1 MSWDSK
7 VVWSEGM
14 FLQPQHFQQHDRYLE
29 RLIEARTAP
38 MAPYRWGH
46 AQMRVDEAS
55 LKLGKIAL
63 ASGRGILPD
72 GTPYDFPASDS
83 SPLPL
88 DIAADAKDE
97 MVFLAAPLRRFGS
110 DEADLAGSD
119 SVGLTRYRVSEFDV
133 PDNNTDAERAALVQI
148 GHLRLRLMLKR
159 DLTDAYACLGVV
171 RVVERRPDNQ
181 VLLDTSYI
189 APTLSVRDSA
199 TLAGYVREI
208 QGLLHQRGEALAA
221 RLSQPGRGG
230 VAEIADFLLLQ
241 TVNRF
246 EPVFA
251 HLGEVSVLHPERLYA
266 ACLMLAGD
274 LCTFSRDNRRPPTYP
289 DYNHDDPATC
299 FTPVI
304 NDLRRSLSMVLE
316 QSAIPI
322 ELQDRKYGVRVA
334 IIPDAELLKSAAF
347 VLAVNAQMPT
357 EALRVRFPTQV
368 KMGPV
373 ERIRDLVNLQLP
385 GIGLHNLPV
394 APRQIPYH
402 AGFNYF
408 ELERGGDLW
417 KQLERSGGLAMHI
430 AGDFPGLEMEFW
442 AIRT

>member
-1 MSWDSK
+1 MSWNSK

-29 RLIEARTAP
+29 NLIEARAAP
-38 MAPYRWGH
+38 VAPYRWGH
-46 AQMRVDEAS
+46 VLMRPDEAA

-63 ASGRGILPD
+63 AAGRGILPD
-72 GTPYDFPASDS
+72 GTPFDFPRVDEA
-83 SPLPL
+83 PLPL
-88 DIAADAKDE
+88 DVPADVKDE
-97 MVFLAAPLRRFGS
+97 LAYLAAPLRRAGS
-110 DEADLAGSD
+110 DEADVAGSD
-119 SVGLTRYRVSEFDV
+119 AIGLTRYRVSEFDAL
-133 PDNNTDAERAALVQI
+133 DNNTGAETSALVQV
-148 GHLRLRLMLKR
+148 GNLRLRLMLKR

-171 RVVERRPDNQ
+171 RITERRPDNQ
-181 VLLDTSYI
+181 ILLDAGYI
-189 APTLSVRDSA
+189 APTLSVRDCS

-246 EPVFA
+246 EPVYA
-251 HLGEVSVLHPERLYA
+251 HFGEVSMLHPERLYA
-266 ACLMLAGD
+266 TSLLLAGD
-274 LCTFSRDNRRPPTYP
+274 LCTFSRETRRPPAYP
-289 DYNHDDPATC
+289 NYNHDEPAKC
-299 FTPVI
+299 FTPLMA
-304 NDLRRSLSMVLE
+304 DLRRSLSMVLE
-316 QSAIPI
+316 QNAIPI

-334 IIPDAELLKSAAF
+334 VIPDAELLRSAAF
-347 VLAVNAQMPT
+347 VLAVTAQMPS

-368 KMGPV
+368 KIGPV

-385 GIGLHNLPV
+385 GIGLRAMPV

-408 ELERGGDLW
+408 ELDRSGELW
-417 KQLERSGGLAMHI
+417 KQMERSGGLAMHI
-430 AGDFPGLEMEFW
+430 AGEFPGLDMEFW